1 LVADNADEVTTQ
13 ITRWIAYEK
22 NPDSLDWYH
31 DGTAIAGPKGSNPS
45 DEENGKQIQ
54 SILSQNGYKTMDGF
68 YGAEGTATVSNVDQ
82 ALTAGRSW
90 LTFFG
95 DGSGTGWSWD
105 GTNENYGNSDV
116 EALTN
121 SHLPFIIDV
130 ACLNASWYDEP
141 LPFAKAWVTQTSDG
155 QPAGAV
161 AYLGGSTEI
170 SWDPPA
176 IMAIGIAKNH
186 FAQSIP
192 SLGGSILAGQLY
204 LIQQSG
210 ASDDT
215 TDNLKWYN
223 LLGDPSLVMRTDT
236 PRQFQVQYNTQST
249 AQGTSVTVTTTDPSG
264 NPMSGLLAALTGSS
278 GALLAAGP
286 TDPTGN
292 VTLTVSG
299 SASGDSL
306 TVTGV
311 NAATYQ
317 GFTQ

>member
-1 LVADNADEVTTQ
+1 
-13 ITRWIAYEK
+13 
-22 NPDSLDWYH
+22 
-31 DGTAIAGPKGSNPS
+31 
-45 DEENGKQIQ
+45 
-54 SILSQNGYKTMDGF
+54 
-68 YGAEGTATVSNVDQ
+68 
-82 ALTAGRSW
+82 LTAGRSW

-161 AYLGGSTEI
+161 AYLGGSIEI